1 MRNQE
6 IKRPSGTEQG
16 ARAVPGN
23 ELPGYFHPAP
33 LGQRQANVLESARE
47 DKNLP
52 L

>member
-6 IKRPSGTEQG
+6 IGTEQG
-16 ARAVPGN
+16 TRSVPGN

-33 LGQRQANVLESARE
+33 LGQRQANVLESERE